1 MTVWLASLKKYGVLI
16 KKTATITSLP
26 GHKPVKMSPCVVA
39 NYFLM

>member
-1 MTVWLASLKKYGVLI
+1 MTVWLALKKYGVLI
-16 KKTATITSLP
+16 KKTATLQVLP